1 MKKSLLMLVPV
12 AVLTAT
18 FSGCGGEPEW
28 VGVYENCK
36 ESVSKAAEEM
46 KSENEGSGEQHPM
59 AEAMENMVI
68 SMGMTACESIK
79 QVCENDP
86 EGDSCQAIIAEYKKG
101 EQEE

>member
-1 MKKSLLMLVPV
+1 MKKRLLMLVPA

-28 VGVYENCK
+28 VGVYEDCK
-36 ESVSKAAEEM
+36 SKINAASEEM
-46 KSENEGSGEQHPM
+46 KKENEGSEQNPM
-59 AEAMENMVI
+59 AQAMENMVV
-68 SMGMTACESIK
+68 SMGMAACESIK

-86 EGDSCQAIIAEYKKG
+86 EGNACQAIIAEAKKG